1 MSFRRLLV
9 LLLLAAPLAMPLG
22 AQAKAAPAAGDPGLD
37 ARVKAFLD
45 RTRGQW
51 RDLNVPYEDG
61 QALHDLVV
69 KYRFRRGLEIGTST
83 GLSAVFIG
91 WAMSKTGGKLITIEI
106 DERRHLEARKNLEE
120 AGVAAYVD
128 TRRADAHELV
138 STIEGPFDFVF
149 SDADKDWYPQYF
161 KDVDPKLRAGGCFTA
176 HNVLNA
182 FGGIQAFLDLVRSR
196 KDYETEILRTS
207 ASGIS
212 VSCKR

>member
-1 MSFRRLLV
+1 LSLRRLLI
-9 LLLLAAPLAMPLG
+9 LLLLAAPLAVPLG
-22 AQAKAAPAAGDPGLD
+22 AQAKAAPPAGDPGLD
-37 ARVKAFLD
+37 ARVKGFLG

-69 KYRFRRGLEIGTST
+69 KHRFKRGLEIGTST

-106 DERRHLEARKNLEE
+106 DEGRHLEAKKNLEE

-128 TRRADAHELV
+128 ARRADAHQLV
-138 STIEGPFDFVF
+138 KALEGPFDFVF

-161 KDVDPKLRAGGCFTA
+161 KDVDPKLQPGGCFTA

-196 KDYETEILRTS
+196 EDYETEILRTS